1 MVPQIGVSRFRIDL
15 GIVHPD
21 KPGDYLVGVECDGA
35 TYHSAATARDRDK
48 VRSTILQGLGWKLLR
63 LWSTDWWID
72 KEGALEK
79 LHTAIVKLLEESRAA
94 DTAVAEANNHEKGTL
109 AIESEANVIR
119 EKTALKNAAQVA
131 NDEELLASVTNIKV
145 ESESEENKEEAEAL
159 SSELKYASAATSD
172 KNACKTAGKYIV
184 NNLQEW
190 QGCTEPEKFY
200 MAEYDETLKNLVA
213 EIVNREAPVLD
224 TALVQRIARAH
235 GFTRAGRLIRERIM
249 ELVDHHYYVATDDNG
264 EDFVWLS
271 EAQRKEWN
279 SFRLPATEA
288 DIRQVDAIPSEELR
302 ALAMSVSGANKIP
315 KMIKLLGIKR
325 VTSQV
330 RQRLEL
336 VI

>member
-1 MVPQIGVSRFRIDL
+1 M
-15 GIVHPD
+15 
-21 KPGDYLVGVECDGA
+21 
-35 TYHSAATARDRDK
+35 
-48 VRSTILQGLGWKLLR
+48 
-63 LWSTDWWID
+63 
-72 KEGALEK
+72 
-79 LHTAIVKLLEESRAA
+79 
-94 DTAVAEANNHEKGTL
+94 
-109 AIESEANVIR
+109 ANVIR

-159 SSELKYASAATSD
+159 SSELKYASAATFD